1 MLIFVALLW
10 WVAATDGAMSV
21 DSESLVTAPVATATE
36 SWGEAS
42 EGVVVAPELTTPS
55 SVAEAS
61 PWQSFVTSVRSHAA
75 SDIGLLLIQLVVIL
89 LVVRVVGWLFARLH
103 QPTVIGE
110 ILAGILLG
118 PSLLGAVWP
127 EAMETLFP
135 VYSLGNLELL
145 SQFGLILFMFTIGM
159 ELRMKDLK
167 GQAQQ
172 AFIISQ
178 SGIIFPFILGIVLTY
193 GLYSRPELL
202 SEGSSFL
209 SLSLFVGISLSIT
222 AFPVLARII
231 QERSLSHS
239 HLGRLALSTAA
250 MGDIVAWL
258 MLAAIMA
265 VSQGGSFTSA
275 EGVVLR
281 VLHDIMGVGG
291 DAL

>member
-10 WVAATDGAMSV
+10 WVAATDQAMSGA
-21 DSESLVTAPVATATE
+21 SKSLVTAPVATATE
-36 SWGEAS
+36 SLGEAS
-42 EGVVVAPELTTPS
+42 EGAVVAPASPALSP
-55 SVAEAS
+55 AGEAS

-75 SDIGLLLIQLVVIL
+75 SDIGMLLIQLVVIL

-135 VYSLGNLELL
+135 VHSLGNLELL

-172 AFIISQ
+172 AFVISQ
-178 SGIIFPFILGIVLTY
+178 SGIIFPFILGILLTY

-209 SLSLFVGISLSIT
+209 
-222 AFPVLARII
+222 
-231 QERSLSHS
+231 
-239 HLGRLALSTAA
+239 
-250 MGDIVAWL
+250 
-258 MLAAIMA
+258 
-265 VSQGGSFTSA
+265 
-275 EGVVLR
+275 
-281 VLHDIMGVGG
+281 
-291 DAL
+291 